1 MTPKNEQKAKK
12 GDDEDEATVRMLSE
26 DPMDWVLKNEKVS
39 SMLSVS

>member
-1 MTPKNEQKAKK
+1 MTPTNDQKAKK
-12 GDDEDEATVRMLSE
+12 GDEDEVQMLSE